1 MFAYQPLLYV
11 AVTADADADA
21 DADGGGSGGS
31 GGGGG
36 GGSGGDG
43 NGGNGGGGGWSFPF
57 LLIRRWSNHI
67 VLYASSN
74 VVKTKRKEKS
84 CGSVDKRGAAHTVPY
99 RTISYR
105 TVPYRR
111 KITFTL
117 YLRFKSTQ
125 TRTRSAYRAISHA
138 RISENPEDKING
150 LHAYLCVFVD
160 VDVRVSF
167 V

>member
-1 MFAYQPLLYV
+1 MLAYQPLLYV

-21 DADGGGSGGS
+21 DADGGGSS

-36 GGSGGDG
+36 GGGDG
-43 NGGNGGGGGWSFPF
+43 NGGNGGGGD
-57 LLIRRWSNHI
+57 I

-84 CGSVDKRGAAHTVPY
+84 CGSVDKRGAARTVPY

-111 KITFTL
+111 KIMFTL
-117 YLRFKSTQ
+117 YLRF
-125 TRTRSAYRAISHA
+125 
-138 RISENPEDKING
+138 
-150 LHAYLCVFVD
+150 V
-160 VDVRVSF
+160 
-167 V
+167 